1 MKRHLYTVR
10 GPRDAIRV
18 AYAWNSARRGM
29 AEIAREECR
38 SRGWQEGAAVSAS
51 VIEKA
56 DKWTHT
62 SGEFTWSSLAGRGSF
77 TITIR
82 RAP

>member
-1 MKRHLYTVR
+1 VKRHLYTVL
-10 GPRDAIRV
+10 GPRDAKRV

-38 SRGWQEGAAVSAS
+38 SRGWPEGAAVSAS
-51 VIEKA
+51 TVEKA

-62 SGEFTWSSLAGRGSF
+62 GGTFTWSSLAGRGSF
-77 TITIR
+77 VITIT